1 MADSLKVVQEAGL
14 YFMANLRDA
23 VGDVDRKRNRHV
35 FSVLRVTGRAQCPA
49 VECHLLREFCPWV
62 DRGRDKHR
70 IALFPSEHS
79 GLWSIGCDPE
89 RRVRFLQRLG
99 HDSCWRHLGKLA
111 VKATGLLCP
120 RLFDKHQR
128 FLKTCAAWLT

>member
-1 MADSLKVVQEAGL
+1 MTDSPKIVQEASL
-14 YFMANLRDA
+14 YFMADLHDT

-35 FSVLRVTGRAQCPA
+35 FSILRVTGRAQGLA
-49 VECHLLREFCPWV
+49 IECYLLREFCPWV

-79 GLWSIGCDPE
+79 GLWTIGCDPE

-99 HDSCWRHLGKLA
+99 HDSGRRHLKKLA
-111 VKATGLLCP
+111 VKATGLLCAT
-120 RLFDKHQR
+120 DVGVG
-128 FLKTCAAWLT
+128 AAALRSPSGSE